1 MYLLLSL
8 AAHIVHFEFHTHSS
22 LVCSHPSPPP
32 LRDSLG
38 REPATPGGSGWVW
51 KTRWPKSLSIP
62 NSHHTR
68 TIAAKS
74 LVASSFPL
82 LYCP

>member
-32 LRDSLG
+32 CV
-38 REPATPGGSGWVW
+38 TPLEGSQPLQVVVVGSGKHGGQRVYLYQIA
-51 KTRWPKSLSIP
+51 TTHAPSLPK
-62 NSHHTR
+62 
-68 TIAAKS
+68 
-74 LVASSFPL
+74 V
-82 LYCP
+82 